1 MKKSFL
7 ATAALV
13 FSTIYAIS
21 AQNVQEAPRKTTAE
35 PQNTVNIKPIFAG
48 GETSYLKAS
57 YVAQLQN
64 ATATQPSTQN
74 KQVATAPKQTAVP
87 QSTTKQ

>member
-7 ATAALV
+7 ATVAVL
-13 FSTIYAIS
+13 FSTIYAVS
-21 AQNVQEAPRKTTAE
+21 AQNVQEAPRKLTAE

-48 GETSYLKAS
+48 GESYLKAS
-57 YVAQLQN
+57 AITQGAVS
-64 ATATQPSTQN
+64 TQPSAQD
-74 KQVATAPKQTAVP
+74 KQVANEPKPTAVP

>member
-7 ATAALV
+7 ATVTVL
-13 FSTIYAIS
+13 FSTILAVS

-48 GETSYLKAS
+48 GETFLRAS
-57 YVAQLQN
+57 AFVVQTP
-64 ATATQPSTQN
+64 TATQPAD
-74 KQVATAPKQTAVP
+74 KQSATEPKPTSAL
-87 QSTTKQ
+87 KQ

>member
-7 ATAALV
+7 ATVAVL
-13 FSTIYAIS
+13 FSTIYAVS
-21 AQNVQEAPRKTTAE
+21 AQNVQNAPRKTTAE

-48 GETSYLKAS
+48 GESYLKAS
-57 YVAQLQN
+57 QLTQGTVTTQSN
-64 ATATQPSTQN
+64 AN
-74 KQVATAPKQTAVP
+74 IKQVATEPKPTTAA

>member
-1 MKKSFL
+1 VKKSFL
-7 ATAALV
+7 ATVAVL
-13 FSTIYAIS
+13 FSTIYAVS

-48 GETSYLKAS
+48 GESYLKAS
-57 YVAQLQN
+57 ALTQGSV
-64 ATATQPSTQN
+64 ATQPSANN
-74 KQVATAPKQTAVP
+74 KQVAKEPQPTTVP

>member
-1 MKKSFL
+1 L
-7 ATAALV
+7 ATVVVL
-13 FSTIYAIS
+13 FSSILAVS

-48 GETSYLKAS
+48 GESYLKAS
-57 YVAQLQN
+57 ALTQGNVATPPN
-64 ATATQPSTQN
+64 ANN
-74 KQVATAPKQTAVP
+74 KQVANEPKPTTVP